1 MLLGLHRKHVTF
13 APPVLYPYSAIQSL
27 IRRCNELDGACDSSS
42 LSSSNS
48 ATGCYWAAAVEAGSA
63 DILKLL
69 HEHIRVVDRNRTRPL
84 RLANL
89 QVRALGFRAWD
100 LGLTISDLLR
110 LVT

>member
-1 MLLGLHRKHVTF
+1 
-13 APPVLYPYSAIQSL
+13 
-27 IRRCNELDGACDSSS
+27 
-42 LSSSNS
+42 
-48 ATGCYWAAAVEAGSA
+48 VEAGSA